1 MTIMSRALQDVQF
14 EMCLA
19 LRAKLQLE
27 HLAATIMHD
36 VEGVVRPATAYGQL
50 TGTDDAKPRTHA
62 GELSRD
68 DFRIHNRSVVGGM
81 VRHRTSGGPLG

>member
-1 MTIMSRALQDVQF
+1 MALMPRALQDVHF
-14 EMCLA
+14 ELRLA

-27 HLAATIMHD
+27 HLAATIMHN
-36 VEGVVRPATAYGQL
+36 VEGVVRPATAHGQF

-68 DFRIHNRSVVGGM
+68 DFRIHNRSIVGGM
-81 VRHRTSGGPLG
+81 VRHQTSGGPLG